1 MISRK
6 QKIVKHH
13 ETKREVLR
21 GTEEFEQASVITW
34 ARFWERDYPELQYLF
49 HVPNGGSRHAK
60 EAANLKAAGVVA
72 GIPDLILPV
81 KRGEYG
87 GLYIEMKVEPNKP
100 TKSQINALE
109 ALEGFGNKV
118 AVCYG
123 QEEAKREI
131 AAYLGM
137 REDTL

>member
-1 MISRK
+1 MISER
-6 QKIVKHH
+6 QKLVKHH
-13 ETKREVLR
+13 VTKKEVLR
-21 GTEEFEQASVITW
+21 GSEEFEQACVIQW
-34 ARFWERDYPELQYLF
+34 ARFWERKYPELKYLF
-49 HVPNGGSRHAK
+49 HVPNGGSRNAR

-81 KRGEYG
+81 RKEGYG

-100 TKSQINALE
+100 TERQIDVME
-109 ALEGFGNKV
+109 ALAGFGNKV

-131 AAYLGM
+131 AEYLGM
-137 REDTL
+137 GENTL